1 MDNPK
6 DIGTNLNKLKNK
18 LKHSMMNIKK
28 RFDKIDIEKFK
39 TIDFKNTNL
48 RVALTGLM
56 IISIIGLSYTGYKIN
71 KIRTH
76 AFNVYLGED
85 KIGVVRSEEDV
96 SEVVNNLQKELSN
109 TYNMEVVLQKDIEFE
124 ETNVKDNLI
133 TPNDE
138 IKSEIK
144 SKMSFLVQGY
154 ALKVDGVEVGAL
166 AKKEEVEALIEKI
179 KEPYQLSQG
188 EGIKFKEIKILENI
202 EIVKKEMPINE
213 IGNEEKIYNH
223 LLTSSEEIKIHEVE
237 VGESLWTIAII
248 YGLDVD
254 DLIKANPDK
263 DPSRIQI
270 GDQIKLLV
278 PKTMITVATVA
289 EVEYTEEIKFESE
302 IEYNN
307 SMYANE
313 KKTKV
318 KGESGLA
325 KILANEIKHNGI
337 VVEKEVLKEEI
348 LESPI
353 DEIVV
358 KGTKEVPKTAAT
370 GAFLMPT
377 RGRISS
383 RYGMRNGSM
392 HRGLDIAASTGTA
405 IKAADGGKVVFAGYR
420 GAYGNLVEID
430 HGNGFKTR
438 YAHCSK
444 ILVKPGDKVYKG
456 QHIAN
461 IGNTGRSTGPHLH
474 LEILKNGVNQNP
486 SNYVK

>member
-6 DIGTNLNKLKNK
+6 NMEDSLIKFKNKIKDIGR
-18 LKHSMMNIKK
+18 NIKTK
-28 RFDKIDIEKFK
+28 FNKIDIKKIK
-39 TIDFKNTNL
+39 TINFKNTNL
-48 RVALTGLM
+48 RIALTSLM
-56 IISIIGLSYTGYKIN
+56 IVSIVGLSYTGYKIN

-96 SEVVNNLQKELSN
+96 SNVVNNLQKELSN
-109 TYNMEVVLQKDIEFE
+109 TYNMEIVLQKDIEFE

-133 TPNDE
+133 TPDDE

-166 AKKEEVEALIEKI
+166 SKKEEVEGLIDRI
-179 KEPYQLSQG
+179 KEPYELADA
-188 EGIKFKEIKILENI
+188 EGIKFKEITTLENI
-202 EIVKKEMPINE
+202 EIIKKEMPINE
-213 IGNEEKIYNH
+213 IGTEEKLYNH
-223 LLTSSEEIKIHEVE
+223 LLTSSEEIKIHDVE
-237 VGESLWTIAII
+237 VGESLWTIAMI
-248 YGLDVD
+248 YDMDVD
-254 DLIKANPDK
+254 DLIEANPDK
-263 DPSRIQI
+263 DPTKIQI
-270 GDQIKLLV
+270 GDQIKLVV
-278 PKTMITVATVA
+278 PKTMITVATVS
-289 EVEYTEEIKFESE
+289 EVEYTEEVKFESE
-302 IEYNN
+302 VEYDDN
-307 SMYANE
+307 MYINE

-325 KILANEIKHNGI
+325 KIVANEVKHNGI
-337 VVEKEVLKEEI
+337 VVEKEILKEEI
-348 LESPI
+348 IENPI

-370 GAFLMPT
+370 GVFLMPT

-383 RYGMRNGSM
+383 RYGMRNGRM
-392 HRGLDIAASTGTA
+392 HRGLDIAASSGTK
-405 IKAADGGKVVFAGYR
+405 INAADGGKVVFAGYR
-420 GAYGNLVEID
+420 GAYGNLVEVD
-430 HGNGFKTR
+430 HGNGYKTR

-461 IGNTGRSTGPHLH
+461 MGNTGRSTGPHLH
-474 LEILKNGVNQNP
+474 LEILKNGTNQNP